1 MRGADYVFPVR
12 IYNVPTGLTIF
23 YSAMVM
29 SLGVRSCRAGSPEF

>member
-23 YSAMVM
+23 
-29 SLGVRSCRAGSPEF
+29 LQRDGHEPRRAILPRWIA